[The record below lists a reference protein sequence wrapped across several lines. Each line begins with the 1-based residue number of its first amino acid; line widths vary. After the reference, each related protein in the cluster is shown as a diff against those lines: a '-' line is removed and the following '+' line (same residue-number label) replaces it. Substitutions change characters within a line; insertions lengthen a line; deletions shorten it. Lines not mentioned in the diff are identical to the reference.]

1 MNNLVILNCA
11 DILAKNT
18 EQSPLILGNSSY
30 MYISLQFVPD
40 ISHILIALGNFCFG
54 FMNVCVFM
62 TVQLPGP
69 EVMKLFSCST
79 QLSLKFILIIN
90 VKMPTT
96 VGILTFY
103 EQDKL
108 LIFEF

>member
-40 ISHILIALGNFCFG
+40 TSDILIALGNFCFG
-54 FMNVCVFM
+54 FMNTCVYDCATSRSRGYKTFFM
-62 TVQLPGP
+62 LNSA
-69 EVMKLFSCST
+69 E
-79 QLSLKFILIIN
+79 LKIYPDHIC
-90 VKMPTT
+90 
-96 VGILTFY
+96 
-103 EQDKL
+103 
-108 LIFEF
+108 